1 MPHIA
6 LNMYPGRTE
15 ERKKELA
22 EKMRDFLAEEMG
34 MDKRHF
40 TVTVKDIPAEHWDE
54 ELAKVPE
61 EEIFVKGE

>member
-22 EKMRDFLAEEMG
+22 EKMRDFLADEMK
-34 MDKRHF
+34 MDKKHF
-40 TVTVKDIPAEHWDE
+40 TVTVKDIPAEHWEE
-54 ELAKVPE
+54 ELAKIPK
-61 EEIFVKGE
+61 EEIYIEGE